1 MLQIDKVQ
9 VIDGVTVY
17 GDDNNKAIFYIV
29 PDVPRF
35 RINDNLLPSFS
46 FFKYRMPI
54 DRVDG
59 SKGGGFLVCD
69 VELSLPPEKQE
80 AVKQKLQAQIN
91 QQYANSTV
99 EPPEVKIG
107 NITYTRGAAKL
118 NIENISEKFV
128 ESAFNPG
135 KPSLYGRNL
144 TPFTV
149 ELTDV
154 GATFFEQALQ
164 NKGGFVQ
171 VSYDLYCP
179 VKLPP
184 IEARIWFSASKFQ
197 SFVQDFTKRE
207 TSSGGFRTIWRWLF
221 GGTNRKRTE
230 INETTREYA
239 SEHQWGGV
247 EIDFKD
253 WTASEEVKQQVR
265 DWAMNSLAEAV
276 KAANEDKLD
285 PFTEEQKKIPDNVT
299 DFHRRISQFKFTNIN
314 QRYRE
319 SQAVE
324 WNLAPQGMLEPI
336 VNLKDKDG
344 NFLKWEDFA
353 TTVDLD
359 DPFFKTLEVP
369 IRVNADFKELPI
381 HSVDVHCE
389 YKQGNTN
396 RIQSFSFTNPDNLE
410 KFKSFIENNYWQYK
424 YWYQVNYK
432 GRSQTFK
439 SPEIETK
446 DKFLTINV
454 DDTGILAVDVMPGDL
469 NWNQVNRAQVKLTYG
484 ATPNRVPIERQYVLD
499 ANQSKHSLREVVFA
513 PVSEPYRYQVK
524 YFMADGKEYEVS
536 EHESRS
542 PHLFI
547 NDPFDAMRTVSLRAA
562 GDLDNDIQTI
572 FVDVRYEDAE
582 NQYSQSTTVA
592 LSRSN
597 SFVDWTFPVID
608 DLRGTITYK
617 GTIQLKN
624 NQVETIPETTTTDT
638 TIMVGR
644 KIEEMITVRVLPNL
658 LDFNQLDLAIVSLAY
673 VDAANNINARTELV
687 FDSASQAQQTWVLPL
702 KDRNANQYQWGAVFY
717 LKDGSER
724 TIAPQMTPNLTI
736 PLRVPAS

>member
-1 MLQIDKVQ
+1 
-9 VIDGVTVY
+9 
-17 GDDNNKAIFYIV
+17 
-29 PDVPRF
+29 
-35 RINDNLLPSFS
+35 
-46 FFKYRMPI
+46 
-54 DRVDG
+54 
-59 SKGGGFLVCD
+59 
-69 VELSLPPEKQE
+69 
-80 AVKQKLQAQIN
+80 
-91 QQYANSTV
+91 
-99 EPPEVKIG
+99 
-107 NITYTRGAAKL
+107 
-118 NIENISEKFV
+118 
-128 ESAFNPG
+128 
-135 KPSLYGRNL
+135 
-144 TPFTV
+144 
-149 ELTDV
+149 
-154 GATFFEQALQ
+154 
-164 NKGGFVQ
+164 
-171 VSYDLYCP
+171 
-179 VKLPP
+179 
-184 IEARIWFSASKFQ
+184 
-197 SFVQDFTKRE
+197 
-207 TSSGGFRTIWRWLF
+207 
-221 GGTNRKRTE
+221 
-230 INETTREYA
+230 
-239 SEHQWGGV
+239 
-247 EIDFKD
+247 
-253 WTASEEVKQQVR
+253 
-265 DWAMNSLAEAV
+265 MNSLAEAV

-572 FVDVRYEDAE
+572 FVDVR
-582 NQYSQSTTVA
+582 
-592 LSRSN
+592 
-597 SFVDWTFPVID
+597 
-608 DLRGTITYK
+608 
-617 GTIQLKN
+617 
-624 NQVETIPETTTTDT
+624 
-638 TIMVGR
+638 
-644 KIEEMITVRVLPNL
+644 
-658 LDFNQLDLAIVSLAY
+658 
-673 VDAANNINARTELV
+673 
-687 FDSASQAQQTWVLPL
+687 
-702 KDRNANQYQWGAVFY
+702 
-717 LKDGSER
+717 
-724 TIAPQMTPNLTI
+724 
-736 PLRVPAS
+736 

>member
-9 VIDGVTVY
+9 VIDGVTIY
-17 GDDNNKAIFYIV
+17 GDDSSETTFYIV

-46 FFKYRMPI
+46 FYKYRMPI
-54 DRVDG
+54 DREDN

-80 AVKQKLQAQIN
+80 VIKQKLQEQIN
-91 QQYANSTV
+91 QDYANSTV
-99 EPPEVKIG
+99 EPPKVEIG
-107 NITYTRGAAKL
+107 NITYTRGSAKL

-128 ESAFNPG
+128 ESVFNPG

-184 IEARIWFSASKFQ
+184 IEARIWFNATKFQ

-207 TSSGGFRTIWRWLF
+207 TSAGAFSTVWRWLF
-221 GGTNRKRTE
+221 GGTNRSRTE

-239 SEHQWGGV
+239 SQHQWGGV

-253 WTASEEVKQQVR
+253 WTASDDVKQRVR

-276 KAANEDKLD
+276 KASSEDKLT
-285 PFTEEQKKIPDNVT
+285 PYTEEQKKIPNNVT
-299 DFHRRISQFKFTNIN
+299 DFHRRMSQFKFTNVN
-314 QRYRE
+314 QQYRE

-344 NFLKWEDFA
+344 NFLKWEDFS

-381 HSVDVHCE
+381 LSVDVQCE
-389 YKQGNTN
+389 YKQGNTY
-396 RIQSFSFTNPDNLE
+396 QSKPFSFTSADTLE
-410 KFKSFIENNYWQYK
+410 KFKSFTENNVWTYK
-424 YWYQVNYK
+424 YWYQVNYRGK
-432 GRSQTFK
+432 SQAFK

-454 DDTGILAVDVMPGDL
+454 GDTGILAVDILPGDL
-469 NWNQVNRAQVKLTYG
+469 NWSQVNRAQVQVTYG
-484 ATPNRVPIERQYVLD
+484 ATANGIPIERQYVLD
-499 ANQSKHSLREVVFA
+499 PNNTKHSLREVVFV
-513 PVSEPYRYQVK
+513 PVTEPYRYKVK

-536 EHESRS
+536 EHSSRS
-542 PHLFI
+542 PYLFV
-547 NDPFDAMRTVSLRAA
+547 NDPFNAMRTVSLRAA
-562 GDLDNDIQTI
+562 GDLDTDIQTI
-572 FVDVRYEDAE
+572 FLDVHYEDAA
-582 NQYSQSTTVA
+582 NQYTKSTTVA

-597 SFVDWTFPVID
+597 PFFDWTFPAID
-608 DLRGTITYK
+608 DLGGTITYK

-644 KIEEMITVRVLPNL
+644 KIEEMMTVKVLPNL
-658 LDFNQLDLAIVSLAY
+658 LDFSQLDLAIVSLAY
-673 VDAANNINARTELV
+673 VDAANNVNARTELT
-687 FDSASQAQQTWVLPL
+687 FDASSRSPQTWVLPL
-702 KDRNANQYQWGAVFY
+702 KNRNANQYQWGAAFY
-717 LKDGSER
+717 MKDGSER
-724 TIAPQMTPNLTI
+724 TIPIQPTTNLTI
-736 PLRVPAS
+736 PLRVPAA